1 MATVLKLKELGK
13 IIKGNTTRVS
23 HLKSYSSNDINFVK
37 PSDFLESEITYID
50 SSEFFISEYARYKS
64 RIVPSGS
71 ILVTCIGNIGKVG
84 ITQKEC
90 AFNQQINAIIPD
102 TSKVIPSFL
111 AHILLYKKSELNNLA
126 NNAVVPIINKKE
138 FSEFKIHIPSI
149 KKQKKIACKLDF
161 LKNIIS
167 LRQKQLSKLDQLVK
181 SRFIEMFGD
190 PLSNVKN
197 WSIMTLSQV
206 CHNIYGGGTPSKRH
220 PEYFTGTIPWVS
232 PKDMK
237 TDIINNSIDHITNE
251 AIINSTTNIIPIK
264 SILMVIRSGILK
276 HTLPV
281 AINNIPVTI
290 NQDMKAFVPNNIIIK
305 SEFLM
310 YYFKSIEFDILS
322 GVRGVTADNIDFKEF
337 QKRKIIVPPIQ
348 LQEQFADF
356 VQQVGKAKSSV
367 KQSLETLETLKKSLM
382 QEYFG

>member
-1 MATVLKLKELGK
+1 MAKLGDICTINMGQSPESSSYNTIGEGLPFFQGNADFGDIHPTIRTWCSNPIK
-13 IIKGNTTRVS
+13 IAKKGD
-23 HLKSYSSNDINFVK
+23 L
-37 PSDFLESEITYID
+37 L
-50 SSEFFISEYARYKS
+50 ISVRAP
-64 RIVPSGS
+64 IGALN
-71 ILVTCIGNIGKVG
+71 IANNQCCIGRGLAALTNYTKNIYKDYLWFALLS
-84 ITQKEC
+84 K
-90 AFNQQINAIIPD
+90 IN
-102 TSKVIPSFL
+102 
-111 AHILLYKKSELNNLA
+111 ELNSKGTGSTFKA
-126 NNAVVPIINKKE
+126 INKKILAE
-138 FSEFKIHIPSI
+138 TDISLPSLE
-149 KKQKKIACKLDF
+149 KQKQIAKQLSCLDTLL
-161 LKNIIS
+161 LK
-167 LRQKQLSKLDQLVK
+167 RKQQLSKLDQLVK

-237 TDIINNSIDHITNE
+237 TNIINDSIDHITNE

-310 YYFKSIEFDILS
+310 HYFKSIELDILS
-322 GVRGVTADNIDFKEF
+322 GVRGVTADNIDFKAF

-348 LQEQFADF
+348 LQEQFTDF
-356 VQQVGKAKSSV
+356 VQQVDKVKSSV
-367 KQSLETLETLKKSLM
+367 KQSLAALETLKKSM
-382 QEYFG
+382 IQEYFW